1 MRRCVGG
8 WSLGALMGGGVSS
21 CADGWVVSR
30 RAGKGE
36 PSLSGWGTAG
46 WGTERVG
53 GGILK

>member
-8 WSLGALMGGGVSS
+8 WSLGAPMSGGVSS
-21 CADGWVVSR
+21 YADGWVVSR
-30 RAGKGE
+30 RAGEGE
-36 PSLSGWGTAG
+36 PSLSG